1 MTKAQQRQKEWTE
14 RIANYRTS
22 GQTMSVWCHSH
33 GVTPHQLK
41 YWLRKL
47 DPVTP
52 RTSAPRFI
60 PVTLTPQSPVASLTL
75 RIGPASIDMQE
86 GFSPELLRQ
95 IVRALEN
102 LC

>member
-22 GQTMSVWCHSH
+22 GQTMSVWCLSH

-41 YWLRKL
+41 YWLRKI
-47 DPVTP
+47 DPVP
-52 RTSAPRFI
+52 SRTSAPHFI
-60 PVTLTPQSPVASLTL
+60 PVTLTPKSPLAPLTL
-75 RIGPASIDMQE
+75 RIGPASIDVQE

-95 IVRALEN
+95 IVQALET